1 MNFNTTTLL
10 TDRVPYSCEERKM
23 GEIRAGNGAVP
34 VEGLSAAATAQA
46 FVPAAAAPSP
56 AAAPRLSEYDRAAL
70 VEEITAELVPLISER
85 LHAQVSIMID
95 VTMKQAAAKIRKD
108 FDGALDAT
116 VRTSVRK
123 VVEGKLKA

>member
-10 TDRVPYSCEERKM
+10 TDRVPYSWEELKM

-46 FVPAAAAPSP
+46 FVPAAPSP